1 MAYLLRLDS
10 VLAMAS
16 APNGGIYTHSSVG
29 GTFVDVNAGDG
40 YTANDGTLANDIDAG
55 SQFVVSGS
63 YYCAP

>member
-1 MAYLLRLDS
+1 
-10 VLAMAS
+10 
-16 APNGGIYTHSSVG
+16 
-29 GTFVDVNAGDG
+29 TFVDVNAGDG